1 MSSNRDYIS
10 LANHLKQAACVAERS
25 KALDSSS
32 NVRKYARVQIS
43 PHALL
48 LRLRR
53 RGKYSGERGRGSL
66 KDFAGEKLDFL
77 AFLLIGV

>member
-1 MSSNRDYIS
+1 
-10 LANHLKQAACVAERS
+10 
-25 KALDSSS
+25 
-32 NVRKYARVQIS
+32 
-43 PHALL
+43 L